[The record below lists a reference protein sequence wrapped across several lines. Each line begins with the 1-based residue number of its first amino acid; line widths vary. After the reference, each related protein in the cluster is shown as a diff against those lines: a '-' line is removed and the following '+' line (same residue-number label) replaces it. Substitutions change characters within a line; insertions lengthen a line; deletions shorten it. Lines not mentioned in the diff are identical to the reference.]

1 MTLEAIVGLV
11 ITAAIGLLGF
21 LGWSH
26 KSIKSRQDKMEIEI
40 YKRTTFNDAREM
52 FKDKMAPFQSEYNSL
67 TRRFDELKREND
79 KMNEKIDEL
88 LIICTKLSNQK

>member
-1 MTLEAIVGLV
+1 MELTAGSVV
-11 ITAAIGLLGF
+11 IAAVVGLLGLF
-21 LGWSH
+21 GWSH
-26 KSIKSRQDKMEIEI
+26 KSIKDRLDLMEVEL
-40 YKRTTFNDAREM
+40 YKRPNFHDVRDM

-67 TRRFDELKREND
+67 TRRFDELKAEND